1 MADVLTREQRSFNMS
16 MIKGSNTKPELALRK
31 ALYANNARGYRIH
44 PAITGKP
51 DIVFRKKKLA
61 VFVDGCFWHKCPK
74 CFTKPAN
81 NKTFWIEKIDSNV
94 KRDKKVN
101 TLLNNSGWTVIRIWE
116 HEIKNNLNKCC
127 QRIFKELN
135 IKG

>member
-1 MADVLTREQRSFNMS
+1 LTREQRSFNMS

-31 ALYANNARGYRIH
+31 ALYANKVRGYRIH

-74 CFTKPAN
+74 CFTKPVT
-81 NKTFWIEKIDSNV
+81 NKTFWVKKIESNITRAKIVNASL
-94 KRDKKVN
+94 KKE
-101 TLLNNSGWTVIRIWE
+101 GWTVIRIWE
-116 HEIKNNLNKCC
+116 HEIRKNLNKCSL
-127 QRIFKELN
+127 RILSR
-135 IKG
+135 ID